1 MVTRDS
7 AAQRPPKAAML
18 VAQRIV
24 QDALRAGLGPGE
36 LLEPERTMLEK
47 YQTGRG
53 TLREALRLL
62 EFQGVISLKPG
73 PRGGPVLQN
82 PDAAHLGSTLVLLMQ
97 LRSAP
102 FRNIVEVR
110 SAVEPMISNLAATRM
125 TDEELTAL
133 RGTVD
138 QMRDEMDDQYSFL
151 DANKRFHDII
161 AWSSRNSLFG
171 YVIESLLGI
180 MDGTVIGIDYPG
192 YRRTAILKAHVE
204 IYEAL
209 AARDPEASEARMREH
224 IEAYERYAERKFP
237 QLMGETIPW
246 DQRYF
251 G

>member
-1 MVTRDS
+1 MAVNG

-24 QDALRAGLGPGE
+24 RDALRDNLGPGD

-73 PRGGPVLQN
+73 PRGGPVLQS

-110 SAVEPMISNLAATRM
+110 SAIEPMISSLAATRM
-125 TDEELTAL
+125 TDEQLADL

-138 QMRDEMDDQYSFL
+138 QMREELDDQYSFL

-161 AWSSRNSLFG
+161 AWSSGNALFG

-204 IYEAL
+204 IYDAL
-209 AARDPEASEARMREH
+209 AARDPEASMARMRDH
-224 IEAYERYAERKFP
+224 IEAYERYADRKFP